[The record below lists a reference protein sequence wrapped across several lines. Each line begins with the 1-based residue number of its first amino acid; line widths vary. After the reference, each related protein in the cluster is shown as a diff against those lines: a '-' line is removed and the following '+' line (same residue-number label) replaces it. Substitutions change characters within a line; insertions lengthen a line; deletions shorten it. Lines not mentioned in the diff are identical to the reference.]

1 MQQNNLF
8 HSQLEK
14 VSPAV
19 KMEMDWSREIV
30 DKIDAI
36 LKRDGISQRE
46 LAKRIGCNET
56 QITRWIRGFPNFTL
70 SSLAKLSEAL
80 GEKLI
85 QINGFCNERSAVGIL
100 NMPHD

>member
-1 MQQNNLF
+1 MKKKTILVRNRVPVMKKNNLF

-19 KMEMDWSREIV
+19 KLEKEWSCAII

-46 LAKRIGCNET
+46 LAARIGCNET
-56 QITRWIRGFPNFTL
+56 QITRWTRGFSNFTL

-80 GEKLI
+80 GEPLI
-85 QINGFCNERSAVGIL
+85 TINE
-100 NMPHD
+100 

>member
-1 MQQNNLF
+1 MKQNKLLQ
-8 HSQLEK
+8 SQLAE

-19 KMEMDWSREIV
+19 KREIDWSCAII
-30 DKIDAI
+30 DKIDDI

-56 QITRWIRGFPNFTL
+56 QITRWTRGFPNFTL

-80 GEKLI
+80 GEPLI
-85 QINGFCNERSAVGIL
+85 DI
-100 NMPHD
+100 H

>member
-1 MQQNNLF
+1 MKKNNLF

-19 KMEMDWSREIV
+19 KLEMEWSCAII

-46 LAKRIGCNET
+46 LAARIGCNET
-56 QITRWIRGFPNFTL
+56 QITRWTRGFPNYTL
-70 SSLAKLSEAL
+70 SSLAKISEAL
-80 GEKLI
+80 GETLI
-85 QINGFCNERSAVGIL
+85 TI
-100 NMPHD
+100 